1 VGTPALHPEGSRT
14 GPVKAPVARFH
25 NLRPG
30 GVGGR
35 QPVAAGCGQK
45 PIVGRRED
53 RGARGDSG
61 REMDCV
67 VAVQPFARGRPDQS
81 GGDNDDIA

>member
-1 VGTPALHPEGSRT
+1 
-14 GPVKAPVARFH
+14 
-25 NLRPG
+25 
-30 GVGGR
+30 
-35 QPVAAGCGQK
+35 VAAGCGQK

-67 VAVQPFARGRPDQS
+67 VAVQPFARGKITGRPDQS